1 MTRPNRQRRIRP
13 WRLLPLFILIALAAC
28 ERTPATKA
36 AQVDLVF
43 IEAATRQVNVQGRY
57 RSGCEQIADIAEA
70 VSGTTATI
78 ELLVS
83 EDPALDCAGSDIPFT
98 TTLPTALDLTR
109 QGRYTVIVN
118 GVSAVAAV
126 NAAGDVVTSTG
137 TLSRGVA
144 AVESAELVALT
155 TVPVQVRLDIR
166 GTLPDEC
173 TAVRQVDQ
181 TRRSAVFTI
190 TVETERDE
198 TASCPDAPLPYTES
212 VALNVSGLPAGT
224 YTVQIQGITR
234 SFTLAADNVDAAALA
249 RCTFASPDLAGFAN
263 AADGYCLQFP
273 DGYIPATPRPGLL
286 LLEDREPGDT
296 RVLLTIEQRGDAGG
310 RTASQLADRAVL
322 DLPVPAVDVVRTT
335 MTIGG
340 VEAVVL
346 DRIPGA
352 VESRQAFLV
361 AGGNAYVLTLLPVG
375 DAYPAA
381 VDSAATLWAAVT
393 QTVAFLE
400 E

>member
-1 MTRPNRQRRIRP
+1 MTRPTSQRRIHP
-13 WRLLPLFILIALAAC
+13 WRLLPLFILLALAAC
-28 ERTPATKA
+28 ERAPATQT
-36 AQVDLVF
+36 AQVDRVF

-57 RSGCEQIADIAEA
+57 RSGCEQIADIAESVA
-70 VSGTTATI
+70 GTTAAI

-126 NAAGDVVTSTG
+126 DAAGNLVTSTG
-137 TLSRGVA
+137 TRSRGVA
-144 AVESAELVALT
+144 AVESAELVVLT
-155 TVPVQVRLDIR
+155 TVPAQVQLDIR

-173 TAVRQVDQ
+173 TAVRQVEQ
-181 TRRSAVFTI
+181 TRRGAVFAI

-198 TASCPDAPLPYTES
+198 TASCPDAPLPYTEN

-249 RCTFASPDLAGFAN
+249 RCTFANPDQAGFAN
-263 AADGYCLQFP
+263 AADGYCLQYP
-273 DGYIPATPRPGLL
+273 PGYIPATPRPGLL
-286 LLEDREPGDT
+286 LLEEREPDDT

-361 AGGNAYVLTLLPVG
+361 AGGTAYVFTLLPVG

-381 VDSAATLWAAVT
+381 VESAATLWAAVT